1 MAVSTMLHQLG
12 QRRDLN
18 IVTYLVTALSQAR
31 ILPPPSLQQY
41 VFIHEVTR
49 GQQVASDRHL
59 LSSIVQVLADAVMS
73 GNTTVDKTGL
83 VSFLHSLDD
92 RAGKYGVKIK
102 MEWR

>member
-49 GQQVASDRHL
+49 GQQVGSDTHL
-59 LSSIVQVLADAVMS
+59 LPIVQVLADAVMS

-92 RAGKYGVKIK
+92 RAGK
-102 MEWR
+102 

>member
-1 MAVSTMLHQLG
+1 MIILLKSSSSLSYMTVSTMLHQLG

-18 IVTYLVTALSQAR
+18 IVTFLVTALGQAR

-41 VFIHEVTR
+41 VFLHE
-49 GQQVASDRHL
+49 
-59 LSSIVQVLADAVMS
+59 VLADAVMS

-92 RAGKYGVKIK
+92 RAGK
-102 MEWR
+102 